1 MNWYRLGDIFINDA
15 FGTAHRAHASM
26 VGVNL
31 PVRAAG
37 LLMKKELDYFSKALE
52 QPEKPFLAILGGAK
66 VKDKIQLIKNLLSKY
81 GAAMAG
87 DGLLLLLD

>member
-1 MNWYRLGDIFINDA
+1 MHCRLGDIFINDA

-26 VGVNL
+26 VGINL

-52 QPEKPFLAILGGAK
+52 QPQKPFLAILGGAK
-66 VKDKIQLIKNLLSKY
+66 VKDKIQLIKNLLSKSVWRNVSFGISY
-81 GAAMAG
+81 R
-87 DGLLLLLD
+87 